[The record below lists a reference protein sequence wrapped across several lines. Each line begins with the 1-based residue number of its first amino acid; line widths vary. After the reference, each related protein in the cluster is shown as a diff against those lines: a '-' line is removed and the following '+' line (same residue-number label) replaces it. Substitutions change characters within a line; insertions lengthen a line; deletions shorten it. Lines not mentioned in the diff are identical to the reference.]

1 MLQLLYTLIT
11 PPSASAVELGT
22 LRSDASY
29 SKSNEAAV
37 NSFDTSFAI
46 EEGVEAGDHRAT
58 ICDEEVL
65 PDVKH

>member
-1 MLQLLYTLIT
+1 M
-11 PPSASAVELGT
+11 ELGT

-37 NSFDTSFAI
+37 NSFGASFAI
-46 EEGVEAGDHRAT
+46 EEGVEAGDHKVGM
-58 ICDEEVL
+58 CDEEEVL